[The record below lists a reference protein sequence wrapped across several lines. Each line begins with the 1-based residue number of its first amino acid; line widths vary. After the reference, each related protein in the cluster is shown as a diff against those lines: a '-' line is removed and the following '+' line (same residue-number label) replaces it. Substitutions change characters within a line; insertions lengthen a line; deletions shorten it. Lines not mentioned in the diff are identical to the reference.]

1 MIPKLECLD
10 LGKEEES
17 VDMERLFDIRRQFW
31 LEEFKEIEKYF
42 NDQIGGDLPQRI
54 RDQLSK
60 LKQRAE
66 ELPH

>member
-31 LEEFKEIEKYF
+31 LEEFEEIEKYF